1 MNNETVSETSTVKP
15 EMTYGEK
22 MTFLMSVRHEC
33 GLDVVDTD
41 NLTNECDPDKYIVE
55 YGMGSI

>member
-1 MNNETVSETSTVKP
+1 MNNETVSETSTVMP
-15 EMTYGEK
+15 EMTYEEK
-22 MTFLMSVRHEC
+22 MSFLATVRKEC

-41 NLTNECDPDKYIVE
+41 NLTDECTPGKYVVE